1 MKTISNLKKDLEFN
15 SGLASLIEVL
25 KTIAVSQYR
34 TLERRLKSYDDF
46 LKTIENFFR
55 FFDINTLEH
64 PFLRPQKNTQ
74 IVVAVTSDSGL
85 LGGLNVQVVG
95 NAIRE
100 LDKIPGRLV
109 VIGERGKIYAREA
122 AVPYTAFSGI
132 KEEERHIQAMQ
143 VRDYLIKKIAEERF
157 GYLKVIFPYPVSFT
171 IQRVEI
177 LQFLPF
183 LPTNKAG
190 GVKGTFSFSDIIFE
204 SDPSLIAEYLV
215 YLWMGQKLY
224 EIFGLSR
231 LAEFAARYVHLEES
245 AQKLKELDKKT
256 RLEYFRV
263 RHELIDRNMRELF
276 SARLLYAREH

>member
-1 MKTISNLKKDLEFN
+1 MKTVSVLKKDLEFN
-15 SGLASLIEVL
+15 NGLFSLIEVL

-34 TLERRLKSYDDF
+34 SLEHRLKSYEAF

-55 FFDINTLEH
+55 FFDVNSIDH
-64 PFLRPQKNTQ
+64 PFLIPQQKTQ
-74 IVVAVTSDSGL
+74 IILAITSDSGL
-85 LGGLNVQVVG
+85 LGGLNAQVVG
-95 NAIRE
+95 NAMRE

-122 AVPYTAFSGI
+122 GVSYTAFSGI
-132 KEEERHIQAMQ
+132 KEEERFAQAIQ

-157 GYLKVIFPYPVSFT
+157 GYLKVIFPFPVSFT
-171 IQRVEI
+171 VQRVEI
-177 LQFLPF
+177 SQFLPF
-183 LPTNKAG
+183 VLPGAG
-190 GVKGTFSFSDIIFE
+190 GARPVAVSFADIIFE
-204 SDPSLIAEYLV
+204 SDPGRIAEYLV

-245 AQKLKELDKKT
+245 SQKLKDVDKKT

-263 RHELIDRNMRELF
+263 RHEIIDRNMRELF
-276 SARLLYAREH
+276 SARLLYASKN

>member
-1 MKTISNLKKDLEFN
+1 MKTVSALKRDLEFN
-15 SGLASLIEVL
+15 GGLSSLIEVL
-25 KTIAVSQYR
+25 KTIAVSQFR
-34 TLERRLKSYDDF
+34 TLEHRLKSYEDF

-64 PFLRPQKNTQ
+64 PFLKPQKNTQ
-74 IVVAVTSDSGL
+74 IVVAITSDSGL

-100 LDKIPGRLV
+100 LEKIPGRLV
-109 VIGERGKIYAREA
+109 VIGERGKVYASEA
-122 AVPYTAFSGI
+122 GVPYTAFSGI
-132 KEEERHIQAMQ
+132 KEEERHTQAMQ

-171 IQRVEI
+171 IQRVET

-183 LPTNKAG
+183 LPTSKAG
-190 GVKGTFSFSDIIFE
+190 GGKDAFLFSDIIFE

-276 SARLLYAREH
+276 SARLLYAHEH

>member
-1 MKTISNLKKDLEFN
+1 MKTVSALKKDLEFN
-15 SGLASLIEVL
+15 SGLSSLIEVL

-34 TLERRLKSYDDF
+34 ALEHRLKSYEEF
-46 LKTIENFFR
+46 LRTIENFFR
-55 FFDINTLEH
+55 FLDINSVDH
-64 PFLRPQKNTQ
+64 PFLKPKKNTQ
-74 IVVAVTSDSGL
+74 IIVAVTSDSGL

-122 AVPYTAFSGI
+122 AVAYTAFSGI
-132 KEEERHIQAMQ
+132 KEEARFAQAMQ
-143 VRDYLIKKIAEERF
+143 VRDYLIKKIAEEQF
-157 GYLKVIFPYPVSFT
+157 GHLKVIFPYPVSFT
-171 IQRVEI
+171 IQRVETS
-177 LQFLPF
+177 QFLPF
-183 LPTNKAG
+183 LPTR
-190 GVKGTFSFSDIIFE
+190 GTSGPASAFSFSDIIFE
-204 SDPSLIAEYLV
+204 SEPSRIVEYLV

-263 RHELIDRNMRELF
+263 RHEIIDRNMRELF
-276 SARLLYAREH
+276 SARLLYAHKH

>member
-1 MKTISNLKKDLEFN
+1 MKTVAALKKDLEFN
-15 SGLASLIEVL
+15 SGLSSLIEVL

-34 TLERRLKSYDDF
+34 ALEHKLKSYEEF

-55 FFDINTLEH
+55 FFDINSVEH
-64 PFLRPQKNTQ
+64 PFLRAQKKTQ
-74 IVVAVTSDSGL
+74 IILAVTSDSGL

-109 VIGERGKIYAREA
+109 VIGERGKMYAREA
-122 AVPYTAFSGI
+122 AVTYTAFSGI
-132 KEEERHIQAMQ
+132 KEEERYTQAIQ
-143 VRDYLIKKIAEERF
+143 VRDYLIKKIAEEQF

-171 IQRVEI
+171 IQRVET

-183 LPTNKAG
+183 LSAPAG
-190 GVKGTFSFSDIIFE
+190 KGLAGAPVFSDIIFE
-204 SDPSLIAEYLV
+204 SEPSRIVEYLV
-215 YLWMGQKLY
+215 YLWMGQKIY

-245 AQKLKELDKKT
+245 AQKLKELDRKT

-276 SARLLYAREH
+276 SARLLYAHEY

>member
-1 MKTISNLKKDLEFN
+1 MKTVAALKKDLEFN
-15 SGLASLIEVL
+15 SGLSSLIEAL

-34 TLERRLKSYDDF
+34 ALEHRLKSYEDF

-55 FFDINTLEH
+55 FFDINSVEH

-74 IVVAVTSDSGL
+74 IVLAVTSDSGL

-109 VIGERGKIYAREA
+109 VVGERGKTYAREA
-122 AVPYTAFSGI
+122 AVTYTAFSGI
-132 KEEERHIQAMQ
+132 KEEERYAQAMQ
-143 VRDYLIKKIAEERF
+143 VRDFLIKKIAEEQF

-171 IQRVEI
+171 IQRVET

-183 LPTNKAG
+183 LSAPAG
-190 GVKGTFSFSDIIFE
+190 KGLAGAPVFSDIIFE
-204 SDPSLIAEYLV
+204 SEPSRIVEYLV
-215 YLWMGQKLY
+215 YLWMGQKIY

-263 RHELIDRNMRELF
+263 RHEIIDRNMRELF
-276 SARLLYAREH
+276 SARLLYAHEH